1 MKDFYDVIVVGGGP
15 AGLTSAIYLARAKYR
30 VLVLEKDKIGGQITI
45 TEEIVNYPGV
55 EHASGTSLTEGMR
68 RQAERFG
75 AEFRMGNV
83 TELELSEDIKRVWTG
98 AGTERVEYQTLGIVL
113 AVGASPRKIG
123 FQGEREFQG
132 RGVAYCA
139 TCDGEF
145 FTGREVLVVGGG
157 FAAVEEAIFLT
168 KYASKVTMIVREPD
182 FTCAA
187 GVSDKL
193 LDYPDIQVYFNTE
206 VKAVEGEKFLS
217 RATLWNNE
225 TGEEWHYAPR
235 DGKSFGVF
243 VFAGYEPAT
252 KWLAGQIGLNEQGY
266 ILTDREQ
273 GTDVAGVYAAGDVCV
288 KGLRQVVTAVGDG
301 AVAATSLE
309 HYVSKLRE
317 KLGMSKANWEQ
328 EEQSPAGGNGA
339 GTTPIG
345 RDSSGS
351 GTLESGAGGALID
364 DVMRSHLRQ
373 IFARFE
379 RPVTVA
385 AVLTA
390 EGIAEASVSG
400 QSTSE
405 MDASGELKR
414 FAKELEGISD
424 KVQVVYEHAEAPET
438 AASVQTEAQV
448 SVQTEAQAQEAP
460 PYLEIRVNG
469 RSNGIRYYSV
479 PGGHEFNSF
488 VLALYNTAGPGQPLE
503 ESLQRRIAAL
513 QKTHTIQIMTTL
525 SCTNCPDVVSGT
537 QHIAA
542 LSESVRAWMYDLAKF
557 PEYKEQ
563 YGIMAVPCMVVDGE
577 ETYFGKKSME
587 ELVEILERA

>member
-1 MKDFYDVIVVGGGP
+1 MKNFYDVIVVGGGP

-30 VLVLEKDKIGGQITI
+30 VLVLEKEKVGGQITI

-55 EHASGTSLTEGMR
+55 EQASGSSLTDGMR

-75 AEFRMGNV
+75 AEFQMGNV
-83 TELELSEDIKRVWTG
+83 TQLELSGEIKRVRTES
-98 AGTERVEYQTLGIVL
+98 GTEYETLGIVL

-123 FQGEREFQG
+123 FQGEQEFQG

-193 LDYPDIQVYFNTE
+193 LDYPDIEVYFNTE
-206 VKAVEGEKFLS
+206 VKAVEGERFL
-217 RATLWNNE
+217 AKAVLWNNE
-225 TGEEWHYAPR
+225 TGEEWTYVPR
-235 DGKSFGVF
+235 EGKPFGVF

-252 KWLAGQIGLNEQGY
+252 KWLAGRIGLNEQGY
-266 ILTDREQ
+266 IITDREQ
-273 GTDVAGVYAAGDVCV
+273 ATDVEGVYAAGDVCV

-317 KLGMSKANWEQ
+317 KLGMSKANWEK
-328 EEQSPAGGNGA
+328 EDQSTAGGTAADGGHKAPGA
-339 GTTPIG
+339 PG
-345 RDSSGS
+345 DEASGS
-351 GTLESGAGGALID
+351 GSGGALID
-364 DVMRSHLRQ
+364 EVMRSHLAQ
-373 IFARFE
+373 IFVKFE
-379 RPVTVA
+379 QTVTVA
-385 AVLTA
+385 AVLA
-390 EGIAEASVSG
+390 PGNN
-400 QSTSE
+400 
-405 MDASGELKR
+405 ASGELEQ

-424 KVQVVYEHAEAPET
+424 KVQVVYERAGADKPF
-438 AASVQTEAQV
+438 
-448 SVQTEAQAQEAP
+448 
-460 PYLEIRVNG
+460 LEIRVG
-469 RSNGIRYYSV
+469 ERGNGIRYYSV

-503 ESLQRRIAAL
+503 EGLRSRIAAL
-513 QKTHTIQIMTTL
+513 GKEHTVQIMATL

-542 LSESVRAWMYDLAKF
+542 LSDKISAWMYDLAKF
-557 PEYKEQ
+557 PEYNGGSLHGGRRRRDLFRQKEHRRI
-563 YGIMAVPCMVVDGE
+563 G
-577 ETYFGKKSME
+577 
-587 ELVEILERA
+587 

>member
-1 MKDFYDVIVVGGGP
+1 MKDLYDVIVVGGGP

-30 VLVLEKDKIGGQITI
+30 VLVLEKEKVGGQITI

-55 EHASGTSLTEGMR
+55 EKASGTSLTEGMR
-68 RQAERFG
+68 RQAEHFG
-75 AEFRMGNV
+75 AEFQMGKV
-83 TELELSEDIKRVWTG
+83 TKLELSDDIKRVRTE
-98 AGTERVEYQTLGIVL
+98 AGMEYEALGVVL

-217 RATLWNNE
+217 QATLWNNE
-225 TGEEWHYAPR
+225 TGEEWRYVSR
-235 DGKSFGVF
+235 DGKPFGVF

-252 KWLAGQIGLNEQGY
+252 KWLAEQVGLNEQGY

-273 GTDVAGVYAAGDVCV
+273 ATDVSGVYAAGDVCV

-317 KLGMSKANWEQ
+317 KLGMSKANWEK
-328 EEQSPAGGNGA
+328 EEQSVPKAEASEA
-339 GTTPIG
+339 GTV
-345 RDSSGS
+345 
-351 GTLESGAGGALID
+351 EAGAGGALID
-364 DVMRSHLRQ
+364 EVMRSHLAQ
-373 IFARFE
+373 IFVKFE
-379 RPVTVA
+379 QTVTVA
-385 AVLTA
+385 AVLPTGGA
-390 EGIAEASVSG
+390 AG
-400 QSTSE
+400 STGAGS
-405 MDASGELKR
+405 DAYESNTSKELEQ

-424 KVQVVYEHAEAPET
+424 KVKVVYERVET
-438 AASVQTEAQV
+438 DL
-448 SVQTEAQAQEAP
+448 
-460 PYLEIRVNG
+460 PYLEIRVRE

-488 VLALYNTAGPGQPLE
+488 VLALYNTAGPGQQVE
-503 ESLQRRIAAL
+503 EGLRSRIAAL
-513 QKTHTIQIMTTL
+513 GKEHTVQIMTTL

-542 LSESVRAWMYDLAKF
+542 LSEGISAWMYDLAKF

-587 ELVEILERA
+587 ELVEILEQA

>member
-1 MKDFYDVIVVGGGP
+1 IDMQDRTLSDLAVGETVEMEGYYEGDVYV
-15 AGLTSAIYLARAKYR
+15 AT
-30 VLVLEKDKIGGQITI
+30 KILM
-45 TEEIVNYPGV
+45 EEYVQGKN
-55 EHASGTSLTEGMR
+55 
-68 RQAERFG
+68 
-75 AEFRMGNV
+75 
-83 TELELSEDIKRVWTG
+83 EDSKQTM
-98 AGTERVEYQTLGIVL
+98 AGTEELTGKVKTVKTSKGDLQCFGVL
-113 AVGASPRKIG
+113 IATGAHPRMIG
-123 FQGEREFQG
+123 FPGEEAYRG
-132 RGVAYCA
+132 HGVAYCA

-217 RATLWNNE
+217 QATLWNNE
-225 TGEEWHYAPR
+225 TGEEWRYVSR
-235 DGKSFGVF
+235 DGKPFGVF

-252 KWLAGQIGLNEQGY
+252 KWLAEQVGLNEQGY

-273 GTDVAGVYAAGDVCV
+273 ATDVSGVYAAGDVCV

-317 KLGMSKANWEQ
+317 KLGMSKANWEK
-328 EEQSPAGGNGA
+328 EEQSVPKAEVSEA
-339 GTTPIG
+339 GTV
-345 RDSSGS
+345 
-351 GTLESGAGGALID
+351 EVGAGGALID
-364 DVMRSHLRQ
+364 EVMRSHLAQ
-373 IFARFE
+373 IFVKFE
-379 RPVTVA
+379 QTVTVA

-390 EGIAEASVSG
+390 GGAAGSTGSG
-400 QSTSE
+400 SNT
-405 MDASGELKR
+405 SGELEQ
-414 FAKELEGISD
+414 FVKELEGISD
-424 KVQVVYEHAEAPET
+424 KVKVVYERVEADL
-438 AASVQTEAQV
+438 
-448 SVQTEAQAQEAP
+448 
-460 PYLEIRVNG
+460 PYLEIRVG
-469 RSNGIRYYSV
+469 ERSNGIRYYSV

-488 VLALYNTAGPGQPLE
+488 VLALYNTAGPGQPVEEGLRSRITALE
-503 ESLQRRIAAL
+503 
-513 QKTHTIQIMTTL
+513 KTHTVQIMTTL

-542 LSESVRAWMYDLAKF
+542 LSGGISAWMYDLAKF

-587 ELVEILERA
+587 ELVEILEQA

>member
-1 MKDFYDVIVVGGGP
+1 MKDLYDVIVVGGGP

-30 VLVLEKDKIGGQITI
+30 VLVLEKEKVGGQITI

-55 EHASGTSLTEGMR
+55 EKASGTSLTEGMR
-68 RQAERFG
+68 RQAEHFG
-75 AEFRMGNV
+75 AEFQMGKV
-83 TELELSEDIKRVWTG
+83 TKLELSDDIKRVRTE
-98 AGTERVEYQTLGIVL
+98 AGMEYEALGVVL

-217 RATLWNNE
+217 QATLWNNE
-225 TGEEWHYAPR
+225 TGEEWRYVSR
-235 DGKSFGVF
+235 DGKPFGVF

-252 KWLAGQIGLNEQGY
+252 KWLAEQVGLNEQGY

-273 GTDVAGVYAAGDVCV
+273 ATDVSGVYAAGDVCV

-317 KLGMSKANWEQ
+317 KLGMSKANWEK
-328 EEQSPAGGNGA
+328 EEQSVPKAEASEA
-339 GTTPIG
+339 GTV
-345 RDSSGS
+345 
-351 GTLESGAGGALID
+351 EAGAGGALID
-364 DVMRSHLRQ
+364 EVMRSHLAQ
-373 IFARFE
+373 IFVKFE
-379 RPVTVA
+379 QTVTVA
-385 AVLTA
+385 AVLPTGGA
-390 EGIAEASVSG
+390 AG
-400 QSTSE
+400 STGAGS
-405 MDASGELKR
+405 DAYESNTSKELEQ

-424 KVQVVYEHAEAPET
+424 KVKVVYERVET
-438 AASVQTEAQV
+438 DL
-448 SVQTEAQAQEAP
+448 
-460 PYLEIRVNG
+460 PYLEIRVRE

-488 VLALYNTAGPGQPLE
+488 VLALYNTAGPGQQVE
-503 ESLQRRIAAL
+503 EGLRSRIAAL
-513 QKTHTIQIMTTL
+513 GKEHTVQIMTTL

-542 LSESVRAWMYDLAKF
+542 LSEGISAWMYDLAKF

-563 YGIMAVPCMVVDGE
+563 YGIMAVPCMVVDGD

-587 ELVEILERA
+587 ELVEILEQA

>member
-1 MKDFYDVIVVGGGP
+1 MKDLYDVIVVGGGP

-30 VLVLEKDKIGGQITI
+30 VLVLEKEKVGGQITI

-55 EHASGTSLTEGMR
+55 EKASGTSLTEGMR

-75 AEFRMGNV
+75 AEFQMGKV
-83 TELELSEDIKRVWTG
+83 TKLELSDDIKRVRTE
-98 AGTERVEYQTLGIVL
+98 AGMEYEALGIVL

-217 RATLWNNE
+217 QATLWNNE
-225 TGEEWHYAPR
+225 TGEEWRYVSQ

-252 KWLAGQIGLNEQGY
+252 KWLAEQVGLNEQGY

-273 GTDVAGVYAAGDVCV
+273 ATDVSGVYAAGDVCV

-317 KLGMSKANWEQ
+317 KLGMSKANWEK
-328 EEQSPAGGNGA
+328 EEQSVPKVEVSEA
-339 GTTPIG
+339 GTVEP
-345 RDSSGS
+345 
-351 GTLESGAGGALID
+351 GAGGALID
-364 DVMRSHLRQ
+364 QVMRDHLAQ
-373 IFARFE
+373 IFVKFE
-379 RPVTVA
+379 QTVTVA

-390 EGIAEASVSG
+390 GGAAGSAG
-400 QSTSE
+400 SE
-405 MDASGELKR
+405 SDASRELEQ
-414 FAKELEGISD
+414 FAEELEGISD
-424 KVQVVYEHAEAPET
+424 KVKVVYERVET
-438 AASVQTEAQV
+438 DL
-448 SVQTEAQAQEAP
+448 
-460 PYLEIRVNG
+460 PYLEIRVG
-469 RSNGIRYYSV
+469 ERSNGIRYYSV

-488 VLALYNTAGPGQPLE
+488 VLALYNTAGPGQPVE
-503 ESLQRRIAAL
+503 EGLRSRIAAL
-513 QKTHTIQIMTTL
+513 GKNHTVQIMTTL

-542 LSESVRAWMYDLAKF
+542 LSEGISAWMYDLAKF
-557 PEYKEQ
+557 PDYKEQ

-587 ELVEILERA
+587 ELVEILEQA

>member
-1 MKDFYDVIVVGGGP
+1 MKDLYDVIVVGGGP

-30 VLVLEKDKIGGQITI
+30 VLVLEKEKVGGQITI

-55 EHASGTSLTEGMR
+55 EKASGTSLTEGMR

-75 AEFRMGNV
+75 AEFQMGKV
-83 TELELSEDIKRVWTG
+83 TKLELSDDIKRVRTE
-98 AGTERVEYQTLGIVL
+98 AGMEYEALGIVL

-145 FTGREVLVVGGG
+145 FTGREVLVIGGG

-217 RATLWNNE
+217 QATLWNNE
-225 TGEEWHYAPR
+225 TGEEWHYVSR
-235 DGKSFGVF
+235 DGKPFGVF

-273 GTDVAGVYAAGDVCV
+273 GTDVTGVYAAGDVCV

-317 KLGMSKANWEQ
+317 KLGMSKADWEK
-328 EEQSPAGGNGA
+328 EEQTQAGGN
-339 GTTPIG
+339 PVQE
-345 RDSSGS
+345 RS
-351 GTLESGAGGALID
+351 GTPGDPGAVTAEPDAGGALID
-364 DVMRSHLRQ
+364 EVMRSHLAQ
-373 IFARFE
+373 IFVKFE
-379 RPVTVA
+379 QTVTVA

-390 EGIAEASVSG
+390 GGAAGSAGSG
-400 QSTSE
+400 SDAYESN
-405 MDASGELKR
+405 ASGELEQ

-424 KVQVVYEHAEAPET
+424 KVKVVYERVET
-438 AASVQTEAQV
+438 DL
-448 SVQTEAQAQEAP
+448 
-460 PYLEIRVNG
+460 PYLEIRVG
-469 RSNGIRYYSV
+469 ERSNGIRYYSV

-488 VLALYNTAGPGQPLE
+488 VLALYNTAGPGQPVE
-503 ESLQRRIAAL
+503 EGLRSRIAAL
-513 QKTHTIQIMTTL
+513 EKTHTVQIMTTL

-542 LSESVRAWMYDLAKF
+542 LSEGVSAWMYDLAKF

-587 ELVEILERA
+587 ELVEILEQA

>member
-1 MKDFYDVIVVGGGP
+1 MKNFYDVIVVGGGP

-30 VLVLEKDKIGGQITI
+30 VLVLEKEKVGGQITI

-55 EHASGTSLTEGMR
+55 EQASGSSLTDGMR

-75 AEFRMGNV
+75 AEFQMGNV
-83 TELELSEDIKRVWTG
+83 TQLELSGEIKRVRTES
-98 AGTERVEYQTLGIVL
+98 GTEYETLGIVL

-123 FQGEREFQG
+123 FQGEQEFQG

-193 LDYPDIQVYFNTE
+193 LDYPDIEVYFNTE
-206 VKAVEGEKFLS
+206 VKAVEGERFLA
-217 RATLWNNE
+217 RAVLWNNE
-225 TGEEWHYAPR
+225 TGEEWTYVPR
-235 DGKSFGVF
+235 EGKPFGVF

-252 KWLAGQIGLNEQGY
+252 KWLAGRIGLNEQGY
-266 ILTDREQ
+266 IITDREQ
-273 GTDVAGVYAAGDVCV
+273 ATDVDGVYAAGDVCV

-317 KLGMSKANWEQ
+317 KLGMSKANWEK
-328 EEQSPAGGNGA
+328 EDQSTAGGTTADGGHKAPGA
-339 GTTPIG
+339 PGAEA
-345 RDSSGS
+345 SGS
-351 GTLESGAGGALID
+351 GSDGALID
-364 DVMRSHLRQ
+364 EVMRSHLAQ
-373 IFARFE
+373 IFVKFE
-379 RPVTVA
+379 RTVTVA
-385 AVLTA
+385 AVL
-390 EGIAEASVSG
+390 EPGNN
-400 QSTSE
+400 
-405 MDASGELKR
+405 ASGELEQ

-424 KVQVVYEHAEAPET
+424 KVQVVYERAEADKPF
-438 AASVQTEAQV
+438 
-448 SVQTEAQAQEAP
+448 
-460 PYLEIRVNG
+460 LEIRVG
-469 RSNGIRYYSV
+469 ERGNGIRYYSV

-503 ESLQRRIAAL
+503 EGLRSRIAAL
-513 QKTHTIQIMTTL
+513 GKEHTVQIMATL

-542 LSESVRAWMYDLAKF
+542 LSDKISAWMYDLAKF
-557 PEYKEQ
+557 PEYKDQ

-577 ETYFGKKSME
+577 ETYFGKKSIE
-587 ELVEILERA
+587 ELVEILEQA

>member
-1 MKDFYDVIVVGGGP
+1 MKDLYDVIVVGGGP

-30 VLVLEKDKIGGQITI
+30 VLVLEKEKVGGQITI

-55 EHASGTSLTEGMR
+55 EKASGTSLTEGMR
-68 RQAERFG
+68 RQAEHFG
-75 AEFRMGNV
+75 AEFQMGKV
-83 TELELSEDIKRVWTG
+83 TKLELSDDIKRVRTE
-98 AGTERVEYQTLGIVL
+98 AGMEYEALGIVL

-217 RATLWNNE
+217 QATLWNNE
-225 TGEEWHYAPR
+225 TGEEWRYVSP
-235 DGKSFGVF
+235 DGKPFGVF

-252 KWLAGQIGLNEQGY
+252 KWLAEQVGLNEQGY

-273 GTDVAGVYAAGDVCV
+273 ATDVSGVYAAGDVCV

-317 KLGMSKANWEQ
+317 KLGMSKANWEK
-328 EEQSPAGGNGA
+328 EEQSVPKAEASEA
-339 GTTPIG
+339 GTVET
-345 RDSSGS
+345 
-351 GTLESGAGGALID
+351 GAGGALID
-364 DVMRSHLRQ
+364 EVMRSHLAQ
-373 IFARFE
+373 IFVKFE
-379 RPVTVA
+379 QTVTVA

-390 EGIAEASVSG
+390 DGAAGSTGSG
-400 QSTSE
+400 SNTSR
-405 MDASGELKR
+405 ELEQ

-424 KVQVVYEHAEAPET
+424 KVKVVYERVEADL
-438 AASVQTEAQV
+438 
-448 SVQTEAQAQEAP
+448 
-460 PYLEIRVNG
+460 PYLEIRVG
-469 RSNGIRYYSV
+469 ERSNGIRYYSV

-488 VLALYNTAGPGQPLE
+488 VLALYNTAGPGQPVE
-503 ESLQRRIAAL
+503 EGLQSRIAAL
-513 QKTHTIQIMTTL
+513 EKTHTVQIMTTL

-542 LSESVRAWMYDLAKF
+542 LSEGISAWMYDLAKF

-587 ELVEILERA
+587 ELVEILEQA

>member
-1 MKDFYDVIVVGGGP
+1 MKDLYDVIVVGGGP

-30 VLVLEKDKIGGQITI
+30 VLVLEKEKVGGQITI

-55 EHASGTSLTEGMR
+55 EKASGTSLTEGMR
-68 RQAERFG
+68 RQAEHFG
-75 AEFRMGNV
+75 AEFQMGKV
-83 TELELSEDIKRVWTG
+83 TKLELSDDIKRVRTE
-98 AGTERVEYQTLGIVL
+98 AGMEYEALGIVL

-217 RATLWNNE
+217 QATLWNNE
-225 TGEEWHYAPR
+225 TGEEWRYVSR
-235 DGKSFGVF
+235 DGKPFGVF

-252 KWLAGQIGLNEQGY
+252 KWLAEQVGLNEQGY

-273 GTDVAGVYAAGDVCV
+273 ATDVSGVYAAGDVCV

-317 KLGMSKANWEQ
+317 KLGMSKANWEK
-328 EEQSPAGGNGA
+328 EEQSVPKAEVSEA
-339 GTTPIG
+339 GTVEA
-345 RDSSGS
+345 D
-351 GTLESGAGGALID
+351 AGGALID
-364 DVMRSHLRQ
+364 EVMRSHLAQ
-373 IFARFE
+373 IFVKFE
-379 RPVTVA
+379 QTVTVA

-390 EGIAEASVSG
+390 GGAAGSTGAGSDAYESNASK
-400 QSTSE
+400 
-405 MDASGELKR
+405 ELEQ

-424 KVQVVYEHAEAPET
+424 KVKVVYERVET
-438 AASVQTEAQV
+438 DL
-448 SVQTEAQAQEAP
+448 
-460 PYLEIRVNG
+460 PYLEIRVG
-469 RSNGIRYYSV
+469 ERSNGIRYYSV

-488 VLALYNTAGPGQPLE
+488 VLALYNTAGPGQPVE
-503 ESLQRRIAAL
+503 EGLRSRIAAL
-513 QKTHTIQIMTTL
+513 GKNHTVQIMTTL

-542 LSESVRAWMYDLAKF
+542 LSEGISAWMYDLAKF

-587 ELVEILERA
+587 ELVEILEQA

>member
-1 MKDFYDVIVVGGGP
+1 MKDLYDVIVVGGGP

-30 VLVLEKDKIGGQITI
+30 VLVLEKEKVGGQITI

-55 EHASGTSLTEGMR
+55 EQASGTSLTEGMR

-75 AEFRMGNV
+75 AEFQMGNV
-83 TELELSEDIKRVWTG
+83 TELELSNEIKRVR
-98 AGTERVEYQTLGIVL
+98 TESGKEYEALGIVL

-206 VKAVEGEKFLS
+206 VKAVEGERFL
-217 RATLWNNE
+217 AKAVLWNNE
-225 TGEEWHYAPR
+225 TGEEWNYVPR
-235 DGKSFGVF
+235 DGKPFGVF

-252 KWLAGQIGLNEQGY
+252 KWLKEQIGLNEQGY

-273 GTDVAGVYAAGDVCV
+273 ATDVAGVYAAGDVCV

-317 KLGMSKANWEQ
+317 KLGMSKANWEK
-328 EEQSPAGGNGA
+328 EEQAPAGKPA
-339 GTTPIG
+339 ET
-345 RDSSGS
+345 S
-351 GTLESGAGGALID
+351 GTGAGGALID
-364 DVMRSHLRQ
+364 EVMRSHLAQ
-373 IFARFE
+373 IFVKFE
-379 RPVTVA
+379 RTVTVA
-385 AVLTA
+385 AVLTSGGA
-390 EGIAEASVSG
+390 VSE
-400 QSTSE
+400 S
-405 MDASGELKR
+405 DASAELEQ

-424 KVQVVYEHAEAPET
+424 KVKVVFKRGET
-438 AASVQTEAQV
+438 NL
-448 SVQTEAQAQEAP
+448 
-460 PYLEIRVNG
+460 PYLEIRIEEHG
-469 RSNGIRYYSV
+469 NGIRYYSV

-503 ESLQRRIAAL
+503 EGLRSRIAAL
-513 QKTHTIQIMTTL
+513 GKEHTIQIMTTL

-542 LSESVRAWMYDLAKF
+542 LSEGISAWMYDLAKF
-557 PEYKEQ
+557 PEYKDQ

-587 ELVEILERA
+587 ELVEILEQA

>member
-1 MKDFYDVIVVGGGP
+1 MKDLYDVIVVGGGP

-30 VLVLEKDKIGGQITI
+30 VLVLEKEKVGGQITI

-55 EHASGTSLTEGMR
+55 EQASGTSLTEGMR

-75 AEFRMGNV
+75 AEFQMGNV
-83 TELELSEDIKRVWTG
+83 TELELSSEIKRVRMESG
-98 AGTERVEYQTLGIVL
+98 KEYEALGIVL

-206 VKAVEGEKFLS
+206 VKAVEGERFLS
-217 RATLWNNE
+217 KAVLWNNE
-225 TGEEWHYAPR
+225 TGEEWNYVPR
-235 DGKSFGVF
+235 DGKPFGVF

-252 KWLAGQIGLNEQGY
+252 KWLKGQIGLNEQGY

-273 GTDVAGVYAAGDVCV
+273 ATDVAGVYAAGDVCV

-317 KLGMSKANWEQ
+317 KLGMSKANWEK
-328 EEQSPAGGNGA
+328 EEQAPEGKPAG
-339 GTTPIG
+339 T
-345 RDSSGS
+345 S
-351 GTLESGAGGALID
+351 GTGAGGALID
-364 DVMRSHLRQ
+364 EVMRSHLAQ
-373 IFARFE
+373 IFVKFE
-379 RPVTVA
+379 RTVTVA
-385 AVLTA
+385 AVLTSGGA
-390 EGIAEASVSG
+390 VS
-400 QSTSE
+400 E
-405 MDASGELKR
+405 RDASAELEQ

-424 KVQVVYEHAEAPET
+424 KVKVVFERAET
-438 AASVQTEAQV
+438 NL
-448 SVQTEAQAQEAP
+448 
-460 PYLEIRVNG
+460 PYLEIRIEEHG
-469 RSNGIRYYSV
+469 NGIRYYSV

-503 ESLQRRIAAL
+503 DGLRSRIAAL
-513 QKTHTIQIMTTL
+513 GKEHTVQIMTTL

-542 LSESVRAWMYDLAKF
+542 LSEGISAWMYDLAKF
-557 PEYKEQ
+557 PEYKDQ

-587 ELVEILERA
+587 ELVEILEQA